1 MAEIP
6 NLAGTATADLVET
19 ISGGG
24 SFKASYINWSRT
36 VQKLREHAPGWMPEL
51 VRNHDGGM
59 LHRAPAGAYLLI
71 RFRHLDGTTT
81 PEVPQAIMDTKNNS
95 VPLEKISARDVT
107 DTHRRGV
114 CMAAAFTFG
123 LAYELWAKMPL
134 ETGFAAEDKPAQNP
148 EPAPVPIGKLLPTD
162 GVWDALDDEMQ
173 KFIESQ
179 ADKVKAAYSAGGAE
193 VAAALIYRDLNLTSE
208 EILGLWTRLPSNIR
222 NQSKKFKDQFTNSE
236 ARAA

>member
-6 NLAGTATADLVET
+6 NLAGAATADLVET
-19 ISGGG
+19 ISGSG

-36 VQKLREHAPGWMPEL
+36 VQVLREKAPGWMPEL

-71 RFRHLDGTTT
+71 RFRHLDGTVT
-81 PEVPQAIMDTKNNS
+81 PEVPQAIMDARNNS
-95 VPLEKISARDVT
+95 IPLEKITARDVT

-134 ETGFAAEDKPAQNP
+134 ETGYAPEEKPDATEP
-148 EPAPVPIGKLLPTD
+148 ERISKLTPTD
-162 GVWDALDDEMQ
+162 GVWESLDDEMRE
-173 KFIESQ
+173 FIEAQ
-179 ADKVKAAYSAGGAE
+179 AAKVKEGYADGGAE
-193 VAAALIYRDLNLTSE
+193 VAAALIYRDLNLTNE
-208 EILGLWTRLPSNIR
+208 EILALWTRLPSNIR
-222 NQSKKFKDQFTNSE
+222 NQSKKFKDQFTNKE
-236 ARAA
+236 AKAA